1 MLYLGLDL
9 GKLRDFTALAIVE
22 PLPYD
27 ELAVRY
33 LERAPLGTPY
43 LRVVQR
49 VTDLSRDPILNG
61 RCHLVMD
68 GSGVG
73 NPIEEALRTAQGGWR
88 GLTAVT
94 ITAGDRARQSTGT
107 YGIGDRWNV
116 PRRDLLSGLQILLE
130 KGKLK
135 IAAEMPETRAL
146 VRELIRLRRPS
157 SRRGPQGLTDPDTD
171 GREEHDDL
179 VMAVALACWQASR
192 TKIGLG
198 MNRLI

>member
-1 MLYLGLDL
+1 MIYLGLDL
-9 GKLRDFTALAIVE
+9 GKLRDFTALALVE
-22 PLPYD
+22 TMPYD

-49 VTDLSRDPILNG
+49 VVELTHHPALNG
-61 RCHLVMD
+61 RCHLTLD

-73 NPIEEALRTAQGGWR
+73 NPVEEALRSAQGGWR
-88 GLTAVT
+88 GMTAVT
-94 ITAGDRARQSTGT
+94 ITGGNQARPSSGS
-107 YGIGDRWNV
+107 YGIGERWNV
-116 PRRDLLSGLQILLE
+116 PRRDLLSNIQVLLE

-146 VRELIRLRRPS
+146 VRELIRLRRPA
-157 SRRGPQGLTDPDTD
+157 SRHPPGLSDPDSD
-171 GREEHDDL
+171 GRQEHDDL

-192 TKIGLG
+192 SKVGLG
-198 MNRLI
+198 MNRII